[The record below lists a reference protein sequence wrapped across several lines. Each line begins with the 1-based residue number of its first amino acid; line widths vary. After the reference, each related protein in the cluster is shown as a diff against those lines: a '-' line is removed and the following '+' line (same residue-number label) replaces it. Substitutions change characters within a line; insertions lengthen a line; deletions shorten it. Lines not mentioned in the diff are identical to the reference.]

1 VARTAALC
9 HFPPHEPQHFAGEA
23 AMRPLIG
30 LALGS
35 GVARGWAHIGVL
47 RALGQAGLKPD
58 IIAGTSIGAL
68 IGGAYLSGHLP
79 YLEAW
84 ALRLNR
90 IRLSRLF
97 DFQLGGSGVIAGRR
111 VLQALNPEMLGLG
124 IEDLPAPFVCVATD
138 LASGHEVWLRSG
150 NLVEALRASYAVP
163 GLFPP
168 VKRDGRWL
176 IDGALANPVPVSAC
190 RAMGAH
196 ITIAVNLNGE
206 AFGESPADD
215 ELEVAEPNGDA
226 EAEAAGAEPLPAS
239 RMQLLRQFFRRSGG
253 EPSVFAVM
261 ARSLHIVQDRIA
273 RSRLAGD
280 PPDVMIFPRLGD
292 IGILEFHRAEESIAA
307 GEAATR
313 ALVPRLRQLVQ
324 RLGNGNTP
332 WGQRRPNGRS

>member
-1 VARTAALC
+1 
-9 HFPPHEPQHFAGEA
+9 
-23 AMRPLIG
+23 MRPLIG

-47 RALGQAGLKPD
+47 RALDQAELKPD
-58 IIAGTSIGAL
+58 IVAGTSIGAL
-68 IGGAYLSGHLP
+68 IGGAYLSGHLDH
-79 YLEAW
+79 LEAW

-90 IRLSRLF
+90 LKLSRMF

-111 VLQALNPEMLGLG
+111 VLRALHPAMLHLT
-124 IEDLPAPFVCVATD
+124 IEELPLPFVCIATD

-150 NLVEALRASYAVP
+150 NLVDALRASYAVP

-168 VKRDGRWL
+168 VKREGRWL
-176 IDGALANPVPVSAC
+176 IDGALANPVPVSVC

-196 ITIAVNLNGE
+196 ITVAVNLNGE

-215 ELEVAEPNGDA
+215 ELDLVETVDSEPAG
-226 EAEAAGAEPLPAS
+226 AAGGTMVPSS
-239 RMQLLRQFFRRSGG
+239 RMRLLRQFFRRSGN

-261 ARSLHIVQDRIA
+261 ARSLNIVQDRIA

-307 GEAATR
+307 GEAATQ
-313 ALVPRLRQLVQ
+313 ALLPRLRQLVQ
-324 RLGNGNTP
+324 RLSSDDTP
-332 WGQRRPNGRS
+332 WSPRRPNGRG

>member
-1 VARTAALC
+1 
-9 HFPPHEPQHFAGEA
+9 
-23 AMRPLIG
+23 MRPLIG

-47 RALGQAGLKPD
+47 RALEQAGYKPD

-68 IGGAYLSGHLP
+68 VGGAYLGGHLAE
-79 YLEAW
+79 LEGW

-90 IRLSRLF
+90 VRLSRLF
-97 DFQLGGSGVIAGRR
+97 DFQFSGSGVIAGRR
-111 VLQALNPEMLGLG
+111 ILQALHPDMLSLG
-124 IEDLPAPFVCVATD
+124 FEDLPVPFVCVATD
-138 LASGHEVWLRSG
+138 LASGHEVWLRDG

-168 VKRDGRWL
+168 VKIDGRWL
-176 IDGALANPVPVSAC
+176 IDGALANPVPVSVC

-196 ITIAVNLNGE
+196 LTIAVNLNGE

-215 ELEVAEPNGDA
+215 VLDIAETGGNEDQDREKA
-226 EAEAAGAEPLPAS
+226 DQEPAPAS
-239 RMQLLRQFFRRSGG
+239 RLQLIRQFFRRDNG

-261 ARSLHIVQDRIA
+261 ARSLYIVQDRIA

-280 PPDVMIFPRLGD
+280 PPDVMIFPKLGD
-292 IGILEFHRAEESIAA
+292 IGILEFHRAQESILA
-307 GEAATR
+307 GEAAAR
-313 ALVPRLRQLVQ
+313 AMVPKLRELVH

-332 WGQRRPNGRS
+332 WDKRRRNDRP